1 MRKRFKIR
9 IYWKIP
15 EKRGENPLYSLF
27 KNIKLLQ
34 DQTFYNNAYH
44 LKVWSSKSWTG
55 LALVK
60 HNFLNYFTLKIGKN
74 TKMKQL
80 LFCHKL
86 LGFQSTYKTVSI
98 IFTILWITEQQ
109 EHEKSVSFLPIKVRQ
124 QGWKTSYLFQNFS
137 FLSYQF
143 MLSSAICVPVTAQFF
158 IRW

>member
-1 MRKRFKIR
+1 MGERFKI
-9 IYWKIP
+9 IKKKIHNTQ
-15 EKRGENPLYSLF
+15 KHQLS
-27 KNIKLLQ
+27 Q
-34 DQTFYNNAYH
+34 DQTFLRTTMRIIWKCDRA
-44 LKVWSSKSWTG
+44 KARWF
-55 LALVK
+55 LAFIK
-60 HNFLNYFTLKIGKN
+60 HNFLNHFTIKIGMN

-98 IFTILWITEQQ
+98 NFTKNVVLWITEQQ